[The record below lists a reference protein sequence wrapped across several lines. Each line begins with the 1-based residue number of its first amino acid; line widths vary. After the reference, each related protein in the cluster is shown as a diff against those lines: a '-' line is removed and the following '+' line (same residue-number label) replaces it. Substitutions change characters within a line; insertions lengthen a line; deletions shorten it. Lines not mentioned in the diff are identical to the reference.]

1 RKVNVLLEE
10 IHNLSEQK
18 YYNQLKDY
26 ERERQKLQQS
36 FNHKQERN
44 ELNRTLREKLM
55 NLYSQLEQPQISQDT
70 IDKMNENIT
79 KRNHSITKAESIHK
93 VEKETQTKKKKT
105 KRTKKRRKKKK
116 YNKTKTNQN
125 KSREYS

>member
-1 RKVNVLLEE
+1 QKYKRKVNVLLEE

-70 IDKMNENIT
+70 IDKMNEKIT
-79 KRNHSITKAESIHK
+79 KQKTRIFIKNKNKPIIKIKKLIEQK
-93 VEKETQTKKKKT
+93 QVERIYLL
-105 KRTKKRRKKKK
+105 KRIF
-116 YNKTKTNQN
+116 N
-125 KSREYS
+125 